1 MNIPSLE
8 PSDSAY
14 RNFLLAVV
22 LVLRGVLS
30 LIQAATELYVAARGR
45 TLERDVDGVLKCDAA
60 GTGAVEPRKAPSEVP
75 HKELEVTELD
85 RAAASAAARKLGLVF
100 NGRKR

>member
-8 PSDSAY
+8 PSDYAY

-30 LIQAATELYVAARGR
+30 LIQAATELYVAARDR
-45 TLERDVDGVLKCDAA
+45 TLEGDVDGALKCDAA
-60 GTGAVEPRKAPSEVP
+60 GAGAVEPRKAPSEVP

>member
-30 LIQAATELYVAARGR
+30 LIQAATELYVAARDR
-45 TLERDVDGVLKCDAA
+45 TLERDVDGALKCDAA
-60 GTGAVEPRKAPSEVP
+60 GTGAFEPRKAPSEVP